1 MVVLK
6 TVDLSIFLLVVD
18 NIRFNSLIKLL
29 NWSLRFFSLKFLD
42 FLMINVFITRG
53 QWIVNTHWS
62 RIIGNTYLLVSSL
75 SVSSSS
81 YLSLLK
87 QEKKISKSQTT
98 TNYTYSIDIKYKV
111 YTHRSVNRCNQSI
124 NSYNI
129 YVTLINNM
137 RVFGILFTRLPIHS
151 TYVVLIVST
160 TTDRLTRIS

>member
-42 FLMINVFITRG
+42 FLMIIVFITRG
-53 QWIVNTHWS
+53 QWTVNIHWS
-62 RIIGNTYLLVSSL
+62 RNIGNTYLLVSSL

-87 QEKKISKSQTT
+87 QEKKISKSQST
-98 TNYTYSIDIKYKV
+98 TNNTCPISIKYKV
-111 YTHRSVNRCNQSI
+111 YTHWSVNRCNQPI
-124 NSYNI
+124 NSRNI
-129 YVTLINNM
+129 YVTLKNNT
-137 RVFGILFTRLPIHS
+137 RVFGVIS
-151 TYVVLIVST
+151 TW
-160 TTDRLTRIS
+160 